1 MKTFLVIL
9 ASEVKGELIEFT
21 HGSNLDRTAGR
32 KCEYHGGV
40 VTLNEKKN
48 RNEEKFRRSSSQE

>member
-1 MKTFLVIL
+1 MIL

-21 HGSNLDRTAGR
+21 HDSNLDRTAGG
-32 KCEYHGGV
+32 KCKYRGGV